1 MKKQYDIDG
10 MTCTACALTVERQL
24 TKVTGV
30 SRVNVN
36 YASEKMVVEYDEL
49 LVNEDKLRQE
59 VLDIGYE
66 LVLEQQ
72 ETNSKSKIKEH
83 KEKLKLRL
91 IISLIFTIPLFYISM
106 GPMLGVIVPD
116 FFADHNNALMIALI
130 QLLITIPVMI
140 VNSEFY
146 IVGFRTLYK
155 RAPNM
160 DSLVAVGT
168 SAAFVYGV
176 FVIFMLAYGYSYQ
189 DMNLISMYRH
199 ELYFES
205 VVVILTLITLGKFFE
220 ARAKGKTLKAM
231 EALMQLAPEVGVVY
245 EKGKEILK
253 PVAEI
258 YRGDILILKAGDKVP
273 LDGEIIEGNLLIDES
288 MLTGESVP
296 LEKTVE
302 NLVYAGTYVKIGYGK
317 FVVTGTREETT
328 LFNIIK
334 LVEEAQSTKAPI
346 AKMADRISAYFVPA
360 VLAIS
365 LLTFIVWMLLGKE
378 VSFAFQMAV
387 SVLVISCPCALGLAT
402 PTAIMVGTGKGAS
415 NQILIKSGEA
425 LEELH
430 QINRIVFDKTGTLTK
445 GKPSVTKLFVEYDM
459 MTEKELL
466 IMIASVENMSE
477 HPYAKAIVDYTKNNY
492 KVTEEHL
499 LDVSQYETI
508 PGKGVKGIIK
518 GIELLIGNERLLT
531 DEGVIISFFSNEYN
545 QSASEGKTPLLISLD
560 KQFIGFVVVEDTIKE
575 DALSLVKQLKS
586 LDIEV
591 IMLTGDH
598 KKTAKAIGDTLGIR
612 KVYSEVLPEG
622 KGIIIDELMINNNK
636 VAMVGDGINDAV
648 ALTKASVGIA
658 IGTGTDVAIES
669 ADVVLIKD
677 SLQDVITA
685 IELSKATIRNVKQNL
700 FWAFIYNIIGIPI
713 GAGLFYYSLGI
724 RLNPMIAA
732 AAMSFSSVSVVTNAL
747 RLRRFKPSKL
757 ESKIMTSESAKS
769 IKSKNVLKNKVD
781 TSNILNI
788 ERNINMKKL
797 AIEGMSCMHCVD
809 RVSKALKA
817 TKGVISAEIDLE
829 SNSATVVGEVSV
841 DILTQ
846 AVVNAGYEVTSITE
860 I

>member
-59 VLDIGYE
+59 VFDIGYE

-72 ETNSKSKIKEH
+72 ETNSKSKTKEH

-116 FFADHNNALMIALI
+116 FFADNNNTLMIALI

-598 KKTAKAIGDTLGIR
+598 KITAKAIGDTLGIR

-622 KGIIIDELMINNNK
+622 KGMVIDELMINNNK

-700 FWAFIYNIIGIPI
+700 FWAFIYNTIGIPI